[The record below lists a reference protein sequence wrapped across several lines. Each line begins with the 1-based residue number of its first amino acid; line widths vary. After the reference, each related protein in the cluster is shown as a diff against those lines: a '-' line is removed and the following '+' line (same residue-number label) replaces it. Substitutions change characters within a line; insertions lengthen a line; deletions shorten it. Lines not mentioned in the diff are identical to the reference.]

1 MALGGSD
8 MNTSGGQGSGG
19 DGGGMKLKPTRIR
32 ELLANVLIAAV
43 IAWVA
48 TRLAYASFPPI
59 STIAGASLYPVAVLE
74 AALGFYIRIRVSSRQ
89 IGADLRQLH
98 PITVA
103 RALALAKASAQ
114 VGSLVAGVW
123 LGFLLWI
130 FPQRGDLRAADAD
143 YPGALIGCGAG
154 IALAVA
160 ALWLE
165 YCCRAPDD
173 PSDDPAPS

>member
-1 MALGGSD
+1 MTLGGGD
-8 MNTSGGQGSGG
+8 KNTSGGP
-19 DGGGMKLKPTRIR
+19 DDDDTKLKPTRIR
-32 ELLANVLIAAV
+32 ELLANVAIAAV

-48 TRLAYASFPPI
+48 TRLAYGSFPPI
-59 STIAGASLYPVAVLE
+59 SSLAGASLYPVALLE
-74 AALGFYIRIRVSSRQ
+74 AVLGFYIRIRVGNSE
-89 IGADLRQLH
+89 IGADGRRLH

-154 IALAVA
+154 IALVVA

-173 PSDDPAPS
+173 PTDPAPS

>member
-1 MALGGSD
+1 MTLGGSD
-8 MNTSGGQGSGG
+8 MNTGGGPG
-19 DGGGMKLKPTRIR
+19 DDDGGMKLKPTRVR
-32 ELLANVLIAAV
+32 ELLANVLIAGV

-48 TRLAYASFPPI
+48 TRLAYANFPPI
-59 STIAGASLYPVAVLE
+59 STIAGASLYPVALLE
-74 AALGFYIRIRVSSRQ
+74 AVLGFYIRTRVSNRQ
-89 IGADLRQLH
+89 IGADSRQLH

-143 YPGALIGCGAG
+143 YPGALIGFGAG

>member
-1 MALGGSD
+1 MTLGGGNK
-8 MNTSGGQGSGG
+8 NTSGGPG
-19 DGGGMKLKPTRIR
+19 DDDTKLKPTRIR
-32 ELLANVLIAAV
+32 ELLANVAIAAV

-48 TRLAYASFPPI
+48 TRLAYGSFPPI
-59 STIAGASLYPVAVLE
+59 STLAGASLYPVALLE
-74 AALGFYIRIRVSSRQ
+74 AALGVYIRIRVSNSE
-89 IGADLRQLH
+89 IGADGRRLH

-154 IALAVA
+154 IALVLA

-173 PSDDPAPS
+173 PTDDPAPS

>member
-1 MALGGSD
+1 MTFGGSNK
-8 MNTSGGQGSGG
+8 NTRGNGG
-19 DGGGMKLKPTRIR
+19 DDGDMRLKPTRIR
-32 ELLANVLIAAV
+32 ELLANIAIAAV

-48 TRLAYASFPPI
+48 TRLAYGSFPPI
-59 STIAGASLYPVAVLE
+59 STIAGASLYPVAALE
-74 AALGFYIRIRVSSRQ
+74 AVLGFYIRARVSNSQ
-89 IGADLRQLH
+89 IGADRRQLH

-143 YPGALIGCGAG
+143 YPGVLIGCGAG

-165 YCCRAPDD
+165 HCCRAPDD
-173 PSDDPAPS
+173 PSDEPAPS

>member
-1 MALGGSD
+1 MTFG
-8 MNTSGGQGSGG
+8 GG
-19 DGGGMKLKPTRIR
+19 DRKPGGNGGNDDDTKLKPTRIR
-32 ELLANVLIAAV
+32 DLLANIAIAAV
-43 IAWVA
+43 IAWVT
-48 TRLAYASFPPI
+48 TRLAYGSFPPI
-59 STIAGASLYPVAVLE
+59 STIAGASLYPVAALE
-74 AALGFYIRIRVSSRQ
+74 VVLGFYIRTRVNNSQ
-89 IGADLRQLH
+89 IGADQRQLH

-130 FPQRGDLRAADAD
+130 FPQRGELRAAAAD

-154 IALAVA
+154 LALAVA

-165 YCCRAPDD
+165 HCCRAPDD
-173 PSDDPAPS
+173 PTDEPAPS

>member
-1 MALGGSD
+1 MTLGDSD
-8 MNTSGGQGSGG
+8 MNTSGGPGGG
-19 DGGGMKLKPTRIR
+19 DDGGMKLGPTKIR

-48 TRLAYASFPPI
+48 TRLAYSSFPPI
-59 STIAGASLYPVAVLE
+59 STIAGASLYPVAALE
-74 AALGFYIRIRVSSRQ
+74 VALGFYIRSRVSNRQ
-89 IGADLRQLH
+89 IGADRRQLH

-114 VGSLVAGVW
+114 VGSLVTGVW
-123 LGFLLWI
+123 LGFLLWV

-154 IALAVA
+154 IALALA

-165 YCCRAPDD
+165 YSCRAPDD
-173 PSDDPAPS
+173 PTDDPAPS